1 MANKSVKLGIYGG
14 TFDPIHNGHLRVV
27 VELLSRKIIDS
38 IVLIPA
44 GQPRL
49 RSAEPVADGKTR
61 LEMCKLAIQD
71 LPAGIKEHF
80 AVSDIEINRD
90 GPTFAIDTVNELNK
104 SGAEL
109 FWIIGSDAYAN
120 IDKWHRADEL
130 KDLVNF
136 IVIDRP
142 GSTEE
147 ESALDIGALDISAT
161 KVRQDQELHGVSPSV
176 RKFILERKLYAS
188 K

>member
-1 MANKSVKLGIYGG
+1 MTGVQTRALPIY
-14 TFDPIHNGHLRVV
+14 
-27 VELLSRKIIDS
+27 
-38 IVLIPA
+38 
-44 GQPRL
+44 
-49 RSAEPVADGKTR
+49 
-61 LEMCKLAIQD
+61 
-71 LPAGIKEHF
+71 
-80 AVSDIEINRD
+80 
-90 GPTFAIDTVNELNK
+90 
-104 SGAEL
+104 
-109 FWIIGSDAYAN
+109 
-120 IDKWHRADEL
+120 
-130 KDLVNF
+130 LVNF